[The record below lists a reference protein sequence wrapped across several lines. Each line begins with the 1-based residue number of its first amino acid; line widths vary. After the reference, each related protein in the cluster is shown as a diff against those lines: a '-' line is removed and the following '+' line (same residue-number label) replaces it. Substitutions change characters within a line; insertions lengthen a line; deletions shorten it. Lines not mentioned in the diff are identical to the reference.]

1 MDTDDR
7 CEVAGARRGS
17 IDPDL
22 DQGGAFSPWFP
33 SLLVGQTYS
42 PSVSGPCRSKG
53 ARAKQ
58 CDAAEAACWASG
70 TVVPCAI
77 HERTSGS
84 RSRMPQS
91 GHSALGPRRPC
102 GGTDANTS
110 RTVGADGC
118 VPLQKPRTPGFSQ
131 VRHPRRARRCA
142 SGRAEDTPGTPPC
155 ETAPAPAHTGTR
167 SPPGRHGGRGSPAPR
182 NPRRP

>member
-1 MDTDDR
+1 MSRR
-7 CEVAGARRGS
+7 CSFRCGRFAITRIAVTSAVIYCWQAIVASRFGNYSNPASSASQQPSAVR
-17 IDPDL
+17 
-22 DQGGAFSPWFP
+22 SP
-33 SLLVGQTYS
+33 LQVA
-42 PSVSGPCRSKG
+42 PCRST
-53 ARAKQ
+53 RAPNVRFRLL
-58 CDAAEAACWASG
+58 SPG
-70 TVVPCAI
+70 TC
-77 HERTSGS
+77 
-84 RSRMPQS
+84 RS
-91 GHSALGPRRPC
+91 AYGPRRPC